1 MCLCTCSSGVELVA
15 SVYSPMWGLGVGG
28 GIHRALHPGP
38 PARPQA
44 TPTADTAMLFF
55 ETNRLGFTP
64 EVLGRIR

>member
-1 MCLCTCSSGVELVA
+1 
-15 SVYSPMWGLGVGG
+15 MWGPGIGG
-28 GIHRALHPGP
+28 GSNHCPAPW

-64 EVLGRIR
+64 EVLGRIRRVGVWHGAGCQLHAVA